1 MPINRVLTYF
11 LAVTAMLIWGVSF
24 VWTKIVFNY
33 YGPITTVFIRLVI
46 STIILYLISNYV
58 FRREKVSRKDYK
70 LFMIS
75 SFLNPF
81 LYFMGESF
89 GLKLVSP
96 TIAAVIIST
105 IPVFT
110 PLAAYFSLKERL
122 SRFNILGIFISFVGI
137 LILILKKNLSLNASP
152 HGVLI
157 LLVGVAAAVFYTI
170 YLKRLTLKYSPIK
183 IITVQNFIGIFY
195 FLPLFLI
202 FEFNDFIA
210 VKPNFEL
217 VSTLLLLAVFA
228 SSLAFIFYTIS
239 VREIGMS
246 RSNVFSNLM
255 PVFTALFSYF
265 VLSEIFTVNKIVGMI
280 IVITGVFITQI
291 DISKVYFR
299 FGK

>member
-1 MPINRVLTYF
+1 
-11 LAVTAMLIWGVSF
+11 MLIWGISF
-24 VWTKIVFNY
+24 VWTKIVFQY

-46 STIILYLISNYV
+46 STIILYIIGKYF

-70 LFMIS
+70 LFLMS
-75 SFLNPF
+75 AFLNPF

-96 TIAAVIIST
+96 TITAVIIST

-122 SRFNILGIFISFVGI
+122 SRFNILGIFISFFGI
-137 LILILKKNLSLNASP
+137 LILILKKDLSLNASP
-152 HGVLI
+152 IGVLI
-157 LLVGVAAAVFYTI
+157 LLVGVGAAVYYTI
-170 YLKRLTLKYSPIK
+170 FLKRLTLKYSALK

-202 FEFNDFIA
+202 FEFNDFIN
-210 VKPNFEL
+210 VRPNFEL
-217 VSTLLLLAVFA
+217 VSTLLMLAVFA

-239 VREIGMS
+239 VKEIGVS
-246 RSNVFSNLM
+246 KANVFSNLM

-265 VLSEIFTVNKIVGMI
+265 VISEVLNINKIIGMI
-280 IVITGVFITQI
+280 VVITGVFITQI
-291 DISKVYFR
+291 DISKIYLK